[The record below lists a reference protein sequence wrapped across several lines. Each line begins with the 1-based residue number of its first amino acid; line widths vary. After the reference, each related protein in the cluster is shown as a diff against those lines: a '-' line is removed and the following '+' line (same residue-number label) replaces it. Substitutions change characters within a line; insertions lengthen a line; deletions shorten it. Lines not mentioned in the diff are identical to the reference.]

1 MYLPRFGKVKK
12 RKKGRG
18 SPGRPA
24 HGSIQK
30 IIPSIQTREKLYGF
44 SEPVLMEWDVCLYR
58 K

>member
-1 MYLPRFGKVKK
+1 MYLLRFGKVKK

-24 HGSIQK
+24 HGPIQK
-30 IIPSIQTREKLYGF
+30 IIPSIQTSEKLYGF
-44 SEPVLMEWDVCLYR
+44 SGSVLMEWNVCLYR